1 MLTLEYKIIWE
12 GKKVHNNTN
21 SINDINFIK
30 INNEKD
36 IYLALSI
43 VVAIANDINRNQRSN
58 GN

>member
-1 MLTLEYKIIWE
+1 M
-12 GKKVHNNTN
+12 HNNTN